1 METNG
6 QTKNKT
12 GEKKM
17 TNLEIIA
24 NEINNHPVNVLKTA
38 TKMVLLDA
46 FDFISIAE
54 ILATRGIITDT
65 AEIGEVYDTGLVTAF
80 TDTHYISNLGEC
92 TTGIS
97 L

>member
-1 METNG
+1 
-6 QTKNKT
+6 
-12 GEKKM
+12 M

-24 NEINNHPVNVLKTA
+24 NEINNNFVNVRPKT
-38 TKMVLLDA
+38 TPKMIPLDA

-65 AEIGEVYDTGLVTAF
+65 AEIGAAYDAGLITTF
-80 TDTHYISNLGEC
+80 SDLSWTSNLGEC
-92 TTGIS
+92 TAGIN